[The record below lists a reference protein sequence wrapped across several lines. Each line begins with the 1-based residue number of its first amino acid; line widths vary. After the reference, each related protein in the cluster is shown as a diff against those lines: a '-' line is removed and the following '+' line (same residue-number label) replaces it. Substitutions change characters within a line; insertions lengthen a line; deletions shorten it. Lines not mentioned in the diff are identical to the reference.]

1 MSADLSSNGDKKLR
15 FEAPWDFDSSMGNRY
30 VIESGRGYHAANVVD
45 DVNHEYRAINP
56 WLAVLIQQDWYKDI
70 IANKWTDL
78 YDRGVFTE
86 IIESI
91 RSDSQKY
98 KSAFTKNYKRWSN
111 MRDKSPIDY
120 ELNREAFACKNEA
133 ESAEQLA
140 HWLEKRIAFMN
151 EVWHK

>member
-1 MSADLSSNGDKKLR
+1 MSADLSPDGDKKLR
-15 FEAPWDFDSSMGNRY
+15 FEAPWDFDSAMGNRY
-30 VIESGRGYHAANVVD
+30 VVEYGRGYHAANVVD
-45 DVNHEYRAINP
+45 DVDHVYKAINP
-56 WLAVLIQQDWYKDI
+56 WLTVLMKQEWFTDI
-70 IANKWTDL
+70 IARKWTDL

-86 IIESI
+86 AIESV

-120 ELNREAFACKNEA
+120 ELNRQAYACKNEE

-140 HWLEKRIAFMN
+140 TWLERRIKFMN